1 MEAFLLSGSQWQ
13 NKVNNMKII
22 VDDNKDSMFVELI
35 ARELIDL
42 L

>member
-13 NKVNNMKII
+13 SKVNNMKII
-22 VDDNKDSMFVELI
+22 VDDNKGSMSVELI

>member
-1 MEAFLLSGSQWQ
+1 MEAFLLSGPQWQ
-13 NKVNNMKII
+13 SKVNNMKII

>member
-1 MEAFLLSGSQWQ
+1 MEVLLLSGSQQ
-13 NKVNNMKII
+13 QSKVNNMKII
-22 VDDNKDSMFVELI
+22 VDDNKDSMSAELI